1 MPIDRQLIY
10 DDCYRPSPR
19 QYHFLLPPPV
29 LVALAP
35 KSVTLSFLEDAD
47 GADAAS
53 SSGSKSNP
61 SSLCRSSAASRD
73 PLLAVNVSDEPP
85 LPPKL
90 PLELLMDETPAALR
104 QIAALIASTSRAN
117 LPAAF

>member
-1 MPIDRQLIY
+1 MERQLIY
-10 DDCYRPSPR
+10 DDCYKPSSR
-19 QYHFLLPPPV
+19 QYQLLLLPPV
-29 LVALAP
+29 LVAPAP
-35 KSVTLSFLEDAD
+35 KSVALSFLEDAD

-53 SSGSKSNP
+53 SSGSMSNP

-73 PLLAVNVSDEPP
+73 PLLAVNVPDEPP

-90 PLELLMDETPAALR
+90 PLELLIDETPAALR